1 MECAIVNLVEPGDRV
16 LVVCIGLWGERAA
29 DMAERNGGEVK
40 RLSADHG
47 QAITIEA
54 FREAMSSFH
63 PHVVFVC
70 HGESSTGVR
79 QPLDGLGEICTANN
93 ALLIVDTVASLGGAV
108 FAADQLHVDC
118 VYTATQKVLNA
129 PPGVAPISFSE
140 RAVDKIKSRKTRVH
154 SFYFDAL
161 LLGNYWGC
169 TEGEPR
175 RYHHTAP
182 ISTVYALRA
191 ALALLAKEGIEKC
204 VHRHAEN
211 AKRLYDGLHSIGL
224 ELFVENPDY
233 RLPCLTTVKVPA
245 GVDWKAVVDKLMS
258 QRIEISGGLGPTI
271 GKIWRIG
278 TFGVNSSPESIDR
291 VVKALH
297 EALKTK

>member
-1 MECAIVNLVEPGDRV
+1 MF
-16 LVVCIGLWGERAA
+16 
-29 DMAERNGGEVK
+29 RNGATVK
-40 RLSADHG
+40 RLIADHG

-54 FREAMSSFH
+54 FREAVSSFK

-70 HGESSTGVR
+70 HGESSTGVC
-79 QPLDGLGEICTANN
+79 QPLTGLGAICAEHN
-93 ALLIVDTVASLGGAV
+93 ALLLVDTVASLGGAP
-108 FAADQLHVDC
+108 FAADALGVDC

-129 PPGVAPISFSE
+129 PPGVAPISFSD
-140 RAVDKIKSRKTRVH
+140 RAMAKIKSRSTPIH

-169 TEGEPR
+169 DDGPR

-191 ALALLAKEGIEKC
+191 ALSRLAEEGVDEC
-204 VHRHAEN
+204 VQRHAQN
-211 AKRLYDGLHSIGL
+211 AQLFYKELHDIGL
-224 ELFVENPDY
+224 ELFVDNPEY

-258 QRIEISGGLGPTI
+258 QRIEISGGLGPTV

-278 TFGVNSSPESIDR
+278 TFGVNSSPETIGR
-291 VVKALH
+291 VVKALK
-297 EALKTK
+297 EALHP